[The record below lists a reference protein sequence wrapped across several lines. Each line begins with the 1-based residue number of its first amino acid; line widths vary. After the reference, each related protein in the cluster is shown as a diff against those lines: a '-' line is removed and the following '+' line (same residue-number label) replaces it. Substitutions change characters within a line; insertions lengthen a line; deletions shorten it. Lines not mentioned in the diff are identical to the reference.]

1 MEEYLYQK
9 DIFLPLGGITKNL
22 MAMEDEE
29 WDILDIKAL
38 GMI

>member
-1 MEEYLYQK
+1 MEYYLYQK
-9 DIFLPLGGITKNL
+9 DQFLLLGRIEKKS

-29 WDILDIKAL
+29 WEVLDKKAL